1 MLRASCVCYG
11 FLSSHQIFLLV
22 QFAEIAEIGIFPS
35 VAVGGFVRHN
45 NGFEMRDVIVLHQ
58 GVADVLA
65 VTFAG
70 GEVYV
75 AVRHLVNIINA
86 VVCVAAYFH
95 RAFVFIPSGESHV
108 HVGKWFVPC
117 CFSSRFAT
125 YRDRGS
131 FYPRSARDIGFR

>member
-58 GVADVLA
+58 GVAED
-65 VTFAG
+65 
-70 GEVYV
+70 
-75 AVRHLVNIINA
+75 RKS
-86 VVCVAAYFH
+86 VV
-95 RAFVFIPSGESHV
+95 
-108 HVGKWFVPC
+108 
-117 CFSSRFAT
+117 
-125 YRDRGS
+125 
-131 FYPRSARDIGFR
+131 